1 MGGPIVAPRCDLPA
15 TGPPRLRRSLNG
27 EAALKDKELEDVAWR
42 LIAEA
47 EGAGN
52 PNRRR
57 RLVQEAFKL
66 AGCAGAVRAER
77 ESGVPT

>member
-1 MGGPIVAPRCDLPA
+1 MK
-15 TGPPRLRRSLNG
+15 N
-27 EAALKDKELEDVAWR
+27 KELEYVAWR

-57 RLVQEAFKL
+57 RLVQEAFNL
-66 AGCAGAVRAER
+66 ARSAGAYEPSGRAA
-77 ESGVPT
+77 VPT